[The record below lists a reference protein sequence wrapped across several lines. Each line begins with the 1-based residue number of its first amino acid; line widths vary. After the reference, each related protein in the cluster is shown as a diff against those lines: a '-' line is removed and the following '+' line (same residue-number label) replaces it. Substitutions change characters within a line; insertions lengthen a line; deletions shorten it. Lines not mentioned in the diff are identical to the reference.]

1 MKVILVHNLIAFP
14 HYTCGGLLTDI
25 LNETWSDADDRGGI
39 SSHYHSLGK
48 IGDTDTVFKEYDSK
62 ILLDKLNQS
71 TAPNGTWISTH
82 CWPTQE
88 LINSFDQVLVIST
101 ATSRSQIYR
110 WARTYHHFFKPQW
123 TELQGITKID
133 KIRETAK
140 NYLIPFDPVQHPN
153 VINLEFADLVENT
166 REFQHT
172 INYKDVGNHLIRWQQ
187 INSFL
192 YDQNF
197 WNSDA
202 VMGFYQAEH
211 EIKIGRYYRYD

>member
-14 HYTCGGLLTDI
+14 HYTCGGLLADM
-25 LNETWSDADDRGGI
+25 LNEKWSDIDNHGGI
-39 SSHYHSLGK
+39 KSHYHSLGK
-48 IGDTDTVFKEYDSK
+48 IGDTDTVFKEYNIG
-62 ILLDKLNQS
+62 ILLDNLKQS
-71 TAPNGTWISTH
+71 TAANNSWVGTH

-88 LINSFDQVLVIST
+88 LINHFNRVIVIST
-101 ATSRSQIYR
+101 ATSRSQLYR
-110 WARTYHHFFKPQW
+110 WARVYHHHFKPQW

-140 NYLIPFDPVQHPN
+140 NYLIPFDPVQHTN

-166 REFQHT
+166 KEFQHA
-172 INYKDVGNHLIRWQQ
+172 INYKDVGDHLVRWQQ

-197 WNSDA
+197 WNSA
-202 VMGFYQAEH
+202 AAISFYQAEH
-211 EIKIGRYYRYD
+211 EVKLSRYYRYD